1 MNRRIAYPFLG
12 LSDAAVEVTPWEV
25 SIDGTGWI
33 EASEFLL
40 NWDSSCDVKVRRTI
54 RLVPDVAAAD
64 LALSTDDLN
73 LLIGVRIGTGQGRLP
88 RFMIARHSESVNSE
102 NPLWQVERTIEG
114 QKLSMVLDLQTQVL
128 LESPPTSPSA
138 LSPRA
143 VGDRLWSDSIRIRLE
158 GEEPRFPIET
168 ADLGQLLGG
177 GIAGSAPW
185 YLHWSPRDWD
195 RDFHGSVRLYLSEN
209 ATEFLARIEDEDKL
223 TLQVVLADIMSQICE
238 RFLADDEAVDA
249 MDMAE
254 PGSLGAQAV
263 IWLRKAWPGTDV
275 ASMRS
280 VLESRPG
287 VFRSAFLALAEL
299 GEV

>member
-1 MNRRIAYPFLG
+1 
-12 LSDAAVEVTPWEV
+12 
-25 SIDGTGWI
+25 
-33 EASEFLL
+33 
-40 NWDSSCDVKVRRTI
+40 
-54 RLVPDVAAAD
+54 
-64 LALSTDDLN
+64 
-73 LLIGVRIGTGQGRLP
+73 LP

-238 RFLADDEAVDA
+238 GLLADDEAVDA